1 MPSYL
6 LETYVPRARTDELAE
21 AAARARDT
29 ALRREADGR
38 RNRFVRSTFVPSDE
52 IGVLVF
58 EAESADA
65 VGEVAR
71 RAAITYERIVEAIE

>member
-6 LETYVPRARTDELAE
+6 LETYEPRARTDELAE
-21 AAARARDT
+21 EAARARDT
-29 ALRREADGR
+29 ALRLEADGR
-38 RNRFVRSTFVPSDE
+38 RIRFVRSTFVPSDE